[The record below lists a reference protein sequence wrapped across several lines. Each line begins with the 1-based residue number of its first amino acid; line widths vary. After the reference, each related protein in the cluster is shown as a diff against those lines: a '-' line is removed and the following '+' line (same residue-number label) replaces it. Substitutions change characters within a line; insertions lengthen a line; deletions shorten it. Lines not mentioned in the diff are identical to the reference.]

1 MDFLIPNAW
10 AQDAGAPA
18 GGGIS
23 LIIWTVIFIGLM
35 YFLMI
40 RPQMKRAKEHKQ
52 MVDSLSKGD
61 EIVTSG
67 GLLGRIKEI
76 GENFILVE
84 IGKDMEVK
92 VQKHAVSATLP
103 KGTMK
108 SL

>member
-1 MDFLIPNAW
+1 MDFLISNAW

-18 GGGIS
+18 GSGIS
-23 LIIWTVIFIGLM
+23 LIIWTVIFIALM

-52 MVDSLSKGD
+52 MVDGLSKGD
-61 EIVTSG
+61 EVVTNG

-76 GENFILVE
+76 GENFILLE
-84 IGKDMEVK
+84 IGKEMEVK
-92 VQKHAVSATLP
+92 VQKHSVSATLP

-108 SL
+108 TL

>member
-1 MDFLIPNAW
+1 MDFFVSNAW
-10 AQDAGAPA
+10 AQDAGA
-18 GGGIS
+18 GGASGTG
-23 LIIWTVIFIGLM
+23 LIIWTLIFIGLM

-40 RPQMKRAKEHKQ
+40 RPQTKRAKEHRQ
-52 MVDSLSKGD
+52 MVEGLSKGD

-76 GENFILVE
+76 GENFILLEV
-84 IGKDMEVK
+84 GKDMEVK

>member
-1 MDFLIPNAW
+1 VTV
-10 AQDAGAPA
+10 
-18 GGGIS
+18 S
-23 LIIWTVIFIGLM
+23 LIGLM

-40 RPQMKRAKEHKQ
+40 RPQMKRAKEHRQ
-52 MVDSLSKGD
+52 MVEGLSKGD

-92 VQKHAVSATLP
+92 LQKHAVSATLP

>member
-1 MDFLIPNAW
+1 MDFFISNAW
-10 AQDAGAPA
+10 AQDAPP
-18 GGGIS
+18 GGGGVS
-23 LIIWTVIFIGLM
+23 LLIWTLIFIALM

-52 MVDSLSKGD
+52 MVEGLSKGD

-76 GENFILVE
+76 GDNFLLLE
-84 IGKDMEVK
+84 IGKDLEVK
-92 VQKHAVSATLP
+92 VQKQAVSATLP

>member
-1 MDFLIPNAW
+1 MDFFIANVW
-10 AQDAGAPA
+10 AQNGGAPA

-23 LIIWTVIFIGLM
+23 LIIWTLIFIGLM

-52 MVDSLSKGD
+52 MVEGLSKGD

-76 GENFILVE
+76 GENFILLE
-84 IGKDMEVK
+84 IGKELEVK
-92 VQKHAVSATLP
+92 VQKNAVSATMP

>member
-1 MDFLIPNAW
+1 MDFFISNAW
-10 AQDAGAPA
+10 AQDAPA
-18 GGGIS
+18 GGGTAS
-23 LIIWTVIFIGLM
+23 LLIWTLIFIALM

-52 MVDSLSKGD
+52 MVEALAKGD

-67 GLLGRIKEI
+67 GLLGRIKDI
-76 GENFILVE
+76 GDNFILLEV
-84 IGKDMEVK
+84 GKELEVK